1 MTHAEQAQLD
11 AARIAAAIDG
21 SDANTDPFIAAV
33 RATRMPMVIT
43 DPRQPDNPIVF
54 VNDAFC
60 RLAGY
65 ERDEIIGRNCRFLQG
80 TDTDREAVA
89 RLRQALEDVRP
100 IELDLLNYRKDG
112 EPFWNRLLIAPVRD
126 AAGELAY
133 FFASQLDV
141 TLERE
146 RLANLESS
154 NAALVSELAGRLREQ
169 KASDAELRFTL
180 EAGRFGAWSLTS
192 PEMTLETSPACRVN
206 FGFRDDHPLSYDD
219 LLAAVHAD
227 DREFVRESLAS
238 SIERRMDCDIECKV
252 QTPQGEI
259 RRVALRGRP
268 AVHSDGRYA
277 KLTGISLDITDRVRA
292 ERMRQGL
299 IALSDA
305 FRDLDNGADISF
317 AAAQILGETL
327 DVDRAGYGT
336 VDPVAETITIEKDWN
351 APSVASLAGTL
362 NFRDYGT
369 YIDDLVRGETVWFE
383 NAETDPRTI
392 ATADALKAITAQAVV
407 NMPVMEQGVMVALFY
422 LNHGT
427 PRSWREDEIDFVRE
441 VAARTR
447 IAVERR
453 RAELALRVA
462 NQRLTFLDSV
472 GRAATEAGDADA
484 VMAITTRMVGEHM
497 GVTSCA
503 YAYLDDDQ
511 DGFTIRGDWAAPGL
525 ESIIGRY
532 SLALFGKRAVREL
545 RAGRPLVI
553 QDIVAELAPEEA
565 ATFQQIGIGATICM
579 PLIREGRLVALMA
592 IHDGAPRAWSEDEL
606 ALIRDVA
613 DRSWAHIERA
623 RAEAELRDLNVTLE
637 ARVEERTGQL
647 LRTEE
652 ALRQAQ
658 KMEAV
663 GQLTGGLAHDFN
675 NLLAAIGGSLEMI
688 QARIA
693 QGRFDTLD
701 RYAHAAQGAVK
712 RAAALTH
719 RLLAFS
725 RRQTLDPRTV
735 DVNRLVSGMEELVRR
750 TVGPQVQL
758 EIVEASSLWTTHIDA
773 HQLENALLN
782 LCINARD
789 AMPEGGRLT
798 IETANKWFDDRSAAE
813 QDLKPGQYISLCVT
827 DTGTGMTRDVIAKAF
842 DPFFTTKP
850 LGQGTGLGLS
860 MIYGFVRQSGGQVR
874 VYSEIGQGTT
884 MCLYLPRHHADLDA
898 ELMTPEPGPAL
909 PASLGE
915 TVLVIDDEPTVR
927 MLVGEV
933 LAEGGYATIE
943 ASDGPSGLRI
953 LESDTRIDLLIT
965 DVGLPGGLNGR
976 QVADAARI
984 LRPELKV
991 LFITGYAEN
1000 SAIRQGQLDRDMSIM
1015 TKPFQLDALA
1025 IKIREILRVNGD

>member
-65 ERDEIIGRNCRFLQG
+65 DRDEILGRNCRFLQG
-80 TDTDREAVA
+80 PNTDREAVA
-89 RLRQALEDVRP
+89 RLREALEAVRP

-169 KASDAELRFTL
+169 RASDAELRFTL

-206 FGFRDDHPLSYDD
+206 FGFRDDQPLSYDD

-227 DREFVRESLAS
+227 DREFVRQSLAS

-268 AVHSDGRYA
+268 TVHSDGRYA

-351 APSVASLAGTL
+351 APGVTSLAGTL
-362 NFRDYGT
+362 NFRDYGS

-427 PRSWREDEIDFVRE
+427 PRCWREDEIDFVRE

-503 YAYLDDDQ
+503 YADMDDDQ
-511 DGFTIRGDWAAPGL
+511 DGFTIRGDWAAQGRD
-525 ESIIGRY
+525 SIVGRY
-532 SLALFGKRAVREL
+532 SLALFGKRAVQDL

-565 ATFQQIGIGATICM
+565 ATFQQIGIGATICT

-592 IHDGAPRAWSEDEL
+592 IHDGAPRAWSEDDL

-675 NLLAAIGGSLEMI
+675 NLLAA
-688 QARIA
+688 
-693 QGRFDTLD
+693 
-701 RYAHAAQGAVK
+701 
-712 RAAALTH
+712 AL
-719 RLLAFS
+719 
-725 RRQTLDPRTV
+725 
-735 DVNRLVSGMEELVRR
+735 
-750 TVGPQVQL
+750 
-758 EIVEASSLWTTHIDA
+758 
-773 HQLENALLN
+773 
-782 LCINARD
+782 
-789 AMPEGGRLT
+789 
-798 IETANKWFDDRSAAE
+798 K
-813 QDLKPGQYISLCVT
+813 
-827 DTGTGMTRDVIAKAF
+827 
-842 DPFFTTKP
+842 
-850 LGQGTGLGLS
+850 
-860 MIYGFVRQSGGQVR
+860 
-874 VYSEIGQGTT
+874 
-884 MCLYLPRHHADLDA
+884 
-898 ELMTPEPGPAL
+898 
-909 PASLGE
+909 
-915 TVLVIDDEPTVR
+915 
-927 MLVGEV
+927 
-933 LAEGGYATIE
+933 
-943 ASDGPSGLRI
+943 
-953 LESDTRIDLLIT
+953 
-965 DVGLPGGLNGR
+965 
-976 QVADAARI
+976 
-984 LRPELKV
+984 
-991 LFITGYAEN
+991 
-1000 SAIRQGQLDRDMSIM
+1000 
-1015 TKPFQLDALA
+1015 
-1025 IKIREILRVNGD
+1025 

>member
-60 RLAGY
+60 RLAGFDR
-65 ERDEIIGRNCRFLQG
+65 EEILGRNCRFLQG
-80 TDTDREAVA
+80 PGTDRAAVA
-89 RLRQALEDVRP
+89 QLREALEQAQP
-100 IELDLLNYRKDG
+100 IELDLLNYRRNG

-126 AAGELAY
+126 ATGDLAY

-169 KASDAELRFTL
+169 KASEAELRFTL
-180 EAGRFGAWSLTS
+180 EAGRFGAWSLAL
-192 PEMTLETSPACRVN
+192 PGRELETSPTCRAN
-206 FGFRDDHPLSYDD
+206 FGRSADQPLSYDAM
-219 LLAAVHAD
+219 LEAVHPD
-227 DREFVRESLAS
+227 DRAMVRESLAS
-238 SIERRMDCDIECKV
+238 SIAGRTDWDIECKL
-252 QTPQGEI
+252 QTGQGEI
-259 RRVALRGRP
+259 RWVALRGRP
-268 AVHSDGRYA
+268 SYLPDGQPA
-277 KLTGISLDITDRVRA
+277 KLTGISLDITERVRA

-299 IALSDA
+299 IALADA

-317 AAAQILGETL
+317 AAAQILGQTL

-351 APSVASLAGTL
+351 APGVTSLAGTL

-369 YIDDLVRGETVWFE
+369 YIEDLVRGETVWFE

-392 ATADALKAITAQAVV
+392 DTAEALKAITAQAVV
-407 NMPVMEQGVMVALFY
+407 NMPVMEQSEMVALFY

-427 PRSWREDEIDFVRE
+427 PRTWREDEIDFVRE
-441 VAARTR
+441 VADRTR

-453 RAELALRVA
+453 RAEFALRIA
-462 NQRLTFLDSV
+462 NERLTFLDSV
-472 GRAATEAGDADA
+472 GRAATGAGDADA

-497 GVTSCA
+497 GVSSCA
-503 YAYLDDDQ
+503 YADMDDDQ
-511 DGFTIRGDWAAPGL
+511 DGFTIRGDWAAPGF
-525 ESIIGRY
+525 ESIVGRY
-532 SLALFGKRAVREL
+532 SLALFGQRAVREL
-545 RAGRPLVI
+545 RAGRPLI
-553 QDIVAELAPEEA
+553 IDDILAELAPDEA
-565 ATFQQIGIGATICM
+565 STFQQIGIGATICM
-579 PLIREGRLVALMA
+579 PLVREGRLVALMA
-592 IHDGAPRAWSEDEL
+592 IHDSAPRAWSEDEL
-606 ALIRDVA
+606 ALIREVT

-647 LRTEE
+647 LSTEE

-675 NLLAAIGGSLEMI
+675 NLLAAIGGSLEMM

-693 QGRFDTLD
+693 QGRLDSLD
-701 RYAHAAQGAVK
+701 RYAHAAQSAVK

-725 RRQTLDPRTV
+725 RRQTLDPRPV

-789 AMPEGGRLT
+789 AMPGGGRLT

-827 DTGTGMTRDVIAKAF
+827 DTGTGMSRDVIAKAF
-842 DPFFTTKP
+842 EPFFTTKP

-874 VYSEIGQGTT
+874 IYSELGQGTT
-884 MCLYLPRHHADLDA
+884 MCLYLPRHHAEPSA
-898 ELMTPEPGPAL
+898 EPIAPALEAKL
-909 PASLGE
+909 PASQGE
-915 TVLVIDDEPTVR
+915 VVLVVDDEPTVR

-933 LAEGGYATIE
+933 LAEGGYTAIE

-953 LESDTRIDLLIT
+953 LDSDTRIDLLIT

-976 QVADAARI
+976 QVADAARM

-991 LFITGYAEN
+991 MFITGYAEN
-1000 SAIRQGQLDRDMSIM
+1000 SAIREGQLERDMSIM
-1015 TKPFQLDALA
+1015 TKPFHLDTLA
-1025 IKIREILRVNGD
+1025 MKIREILRGGPE

>member
-11 AARIAAAIDG
+11 AARIAAAIHG

-60 RLAGY
+60 RLAGF
-65 ERDEIIGRNCRFLQG
+65 ERDEILGRNCRFLQG
-80 TDTDREAVA
+80 PGTDREAVA
-89 RLRQALEDVRP
+89 KLRRALENVQP

-126 AAGELAY
+126 AQGELAY

-169 KASDAELRFTL
+169 KASEAELRFTL
-180 EAGRFGAWSLTS
+180 EAGRFGAWSLAL
-192 PEMTLETSPACRVN
+192 PEMVLEASPAARAN
-206 FGFRDDHPLSYDD
+206 FGQRDDQPLSFEAM
-219 LLAAVHAD
+219 LEAVHPD
-227 DREFVRESLAS
+227 DREMVRDCLAS
-238 SIERRMDCDIECKV
+238 SIARRTDCDIECKV

-259 RRVALRGRP
+259 RWVALRGRP
-268 AVHSDGRYA
+268 SFLSDGRPA
-277 KLTGISLDITDRVRA
+277 KLTGISLDITEQVRA

-305 FRDLDNGADISF
+305 FRDLDNGTDISF

-351 APSVASLAGTL
+351 APGVASLAGTL

-392 ATADALKAITAQAVV
+392 ETAEALKAITAQAVV
-407 NMPVMEQGVMVALFY
+407 NMPVVEQGSTVALFY

-427 PRSWREDEIDFVRE
+427 PRAWREDEIDFVRE
-441 VAARTR
+441 VADRTR

-453 RAELALRVA
+453 RAERALRIA

-472 GRAATEAGDADA
+472 GRAATGAGDADA

-497 GVTSCA
+497 GVSSCA
-503 YAYLDDDQ
+503 YAYMDDDQ
-511 DGFTIRGDWAAPGL
+511 DGFAIRGDWHAPGL
-525 ESIIGRY
+525 KSIVGRY
-532 SLALFGKRAVREL
+532 SLKSFGQRAVQEL
-545 RAGRPLVI
+545 RAGRPLI
-553 QDIVAELAPEEA
+553 MENNLAELSPEEA
-565 ATFQQIGIGATICM
+565 ASFQQIGIRATICM
-579 PLIREGRLVALMA
+579 PLVREGRLVALMA
-592 IHDGAPRAWSEDEL
+592 IHDSLPRAWTDDEL
-606 ALIRDVA
+606 ALIREVT
-613 DRSWAHIERA
+613 DRSWAHIGRA

-675 NLLAAIGGSLEMI
+675 NLLAAIGGSLEMM
-688 QARIA
+688 QARLA
-693 QGRFDTLD
+693 QGRLDTLD

-725 RRQTLDPRTV
+725 RRQTLDPRPV
-735 DVNRLVSGMEELVRR
+735 NVNRLVSGMEELVRR

-789 AMPEGGRLT
+789 AMPGGGRLT
-798 IETANKWFDDRSAAE
+798 IETANKWFDERSAAE
-813 QDLKPGQYISLCVT
+813 QDLQPGQYISLCVT
-827 DTGTGMTRDVIAKAF
+827 DTGTGMSRDVIAKAF

-874 VYSEIGQGTT
+874 IYSEVGQGTT
-884 MCLYLPRHHADLDA
+884 MCLYLPRHHAEPDA
-898 ELMTPEPGPAL
+898 EMNAAEPVSML
-909 PASLGE
+909 PTGKGE
-915 TVLVIDDEPTVR
+915 VVLVIDDEPTVR

-933 LAEGGYATIE
+933 LAEGGYTAIE

-953 LESDTRIDLLIT
+953 LDSDARIDLLIT

-976 QVADAARI
+976 QVADAARTM
-984 LRPELKV
+984 RPDLKV

-1000 SAIRQGQLDRDMSIM
+1000 SAIREGQLERDMSIM

-1025 IKIREILRVNGD
+1025 IKIREILRSGAD

>member
-60 RLAGY
+60 RLAGFDR
-65 ERDEIIGRNCRFLQG
+65 EEILGRNCRFLQG
-80 TDTDREAVA
+80 PGTDRAAVA
-89 RLRQALEDVRP
+89 QLREALEQAQP
-100 IELDLLNYRKDG
+100 IELDLLNYRKNG

-126 AAGELAY
+126 ATGDLAY

-169 KASDAELRFTL
+169 KASEAELRFTL
-180 EAGRFGAWSLTS
+180 EAGRFGAWSLAL
-192 PEMTLETSPACRVN
+192 PGRELETSPICRAN
-206 FGFRDDHPLSYDD
+206 FGRSADQPLSYDAM
-219 LLAAVHAD
+219 LEAVHPD
-227 DREFVRESLAS
+227 DRAMVRESLAS
-238 SIERRMDCDIECKV
+238 SIAGRTDWDIECKL
-252 QTPQGEI
+252 QTGQGEI
-259 RRVALRGRP
+259 RWVALRGRP
-268 AVHSDGRYA
+268 SYLPDGQPA
-277 KLTGISLDITDRVRA
+277 KLTGISLDITERVRA

-299 IALSDA
+299 IALADA

-317 AAAQILGETL
+317 AAAQILGQTL

-351 APSVASLAGTL
+351 APGVTSLAGTL

-369 YIDDLVRGETVWFE
+369 YIEDLVRGETVWFE

-392 ATADALKAITAQAVV
+392 DTAEALKAITAQAVV
-407 NMPVMEQGVMVALFY
+407 NMPVMEQSEMVALFY

-427 PRSWREDEIDFVRE
+427 PRTWREDEIDFVRE
-441 VAARTR
+441 VADRTR

-453 RAELALRVA
+453 RAEFALRIA
-462 NQRLTFLDSV
+462 NERLTFLDSV
-472 GRAATEAGDADA
+472 SRAATGAGDADA

-497 GVTSCA
+497 RVSSCA
-503 YAYLDDDQ
+503 YADMDDDQ
-511 DGFTIRGDWAAPGL
+511 DGFTIRGDWAAPGF
-525 ESIIGRY
+525 ESIVGRY
-532 SLALFGKRAVREL
+532 SLALFGQRAVREL
-545 RAGRPLVI
+545 RAGRPLI
-553 QDIVAELAPEEA
+553 IDDIVAELAPDEA
-565 ATFQQIGIGATICM
+565 STFQQIGIGATICM
-579 PLIREGRLVALMA
+579 PLVREGRLVALMA
-592 IHDGAPRAWSEDEL
+592 IHDSAPRAWSEDEL
-606 ALIRDVA
+606 ALIREVT

-647 LRTEE
+647 LSTEE

-675 NLLAAIGGSLEMI
+675 NLLAAIGGSLEMM

-693 QGRFDTLD
+693 QGRLDSLD
-701 RYAHAAQGAVK
+701 RYAHAAQSAVK

-725 RRQTLDPRTV
+725 RRQTLDPRPV

-789 AMPEGGRLT
+789 AMPGGGRLT

-827 DTGTGMTRDVIAKAF
+827 DTGTGMSRDVIAKAF
-842 DPFFTTKP
+842 EPFFTTKP

-874 VYSEIGQGTT
+874 IYSELGQGTT
-884 MCLYLPRHHADLDA
+884 MCLYLPRHHAEPSA
-898 ELMTPEPGPAL
+898 EPIAPALEAKL
-909 PASLGE
+909 PASQGE
-915 TVLVIDDEPTVR
+915 VVLVIDDEPTVR

-933 LAEGGYATIE
+933 LAEGGYTAIE

-953 LESDTRIDLLIT
+953 LDSDTRIDLLIT

-976 QVADAARI
+976 QVADAARM

-991 LFITGYAEN
+991 MFITGYAEN
-1000 SAIRQGQLDRDMSIM
+1000 SAIREGQLERDMSIM
-1015 TKPFQLDALA
+1015 TKPFHLDTLA
-1025 IKIREILRVNGD
+1025 MKIREILRGGPE

>member
-1 MTHAEQAQLD
+1 MTHAEQARLD
-11 AARIAAAIDG
+11 AARVAAAIDG
-21 SDANTDPFIAAV
+21 TDANTDPFIAAV

-60 RLAGY
+60 ALSGY
-65 ERDEIIGRNCRFLQG
+65 TRSEIVGRNCRFLQG
-80 TDTDREAVA
+80 PDTDRDAVA
-89 RLRQALEDVRP
+89 LLRQALQARRP
-100 IELDLLNYRKDG
+100 IEMDLLNYRKDG
-112 EPFWNRLLIAPVRD
+112 ETFWNRLLIAPVRD
-126 AAGELAY
+126 ATGDLAY

-169 KASDAELRFTL
+169 KASEAELRFTL
-180 EAGRFGAWSLTS
+180 EAGRFGAWSLTL
-192 PEMTLETSPACRVN
+192 PGMELETSPTCRAN
-206 FGFRDDHPLSYDD
+206 FGHRGDQPLSFQA
-219 LLAAVHAD
+219 LLESVHPD
-227 DREFVRESLAS
+227 DREAVRDSLAA
-238 SIERRMDCDIECKV
+238 SIARRSDCDIECKV
-252 QTPQGEI
+252 QTQHGEI
-259 RRVALRGRP
+259 RWVALRGRP
-268 AVHSDGRYA
+268 SFLPDGKPA
-277 KLTGISLDITDRVRA
+277 KLTGISLDITERVRA

-299 IALSDA
+299 IALADA
-305 FRDLDNGADISF
+305 FRDLGNAADISF
-317 AAAQILGETL
+317 AAAQILGQTL

-351 APSVASLAGTL
+351 APGVASLAGTL
-362 NFRDYGT
+362 NFRDYGS

-392 ATADALKAITAQAVV
+392 ATAEALKVITAQAVV
-407 NMPVMEQGVMVALFY
+407 NMPVMEHGVMVALFY

-427 PRSWREDEIDFVRE
+427 QRVWREDEIDFVRE
-441 VAARTR
+441 VADRTR

-453 RAELALRVA
+453 RAELALRIA
-462 NQRLTFLDSV
+462 NERLTFLDSV
-472 GRAATEAGDADA
+472 GRAATDARDADA
-484 VMAITTRMVGEHM
+484 VMAITTRMVGEYM
-497 GVTSCA
+497 DVTSCA
-503 YAYLDDDQ
+503 YADMDADQ
-511 DGFTIRGDWAAPGL
+511 DGFTIRGDWAAPGSG
-525 ESIIGRY
+525 SIMGRY
-532 SLALFGKRAVREL
+532 RLALFGRRAVEDL
-545 RAGRPLVI
+545 RAGRPLIVK
-553 QDIVAELAPEEA
+553 DIAAELDPDEA
-565 ATFQQIGIGATICM
+565 AAFLDIGIGATICI
-579 PLIREGRLVALMA
+579 PLLREGQLVALMA
-592 IHDGAPRAWSEDEL
+592 VHDRGPHAWTAEEL
-606 ALIRDVA
+606 ALIREVT

-647 LRTEE
+647 LKTED

-675 NLLAAIGGSLEMI
+675 NLLAAIGGSLEMM

-693 QGRFDTLD
+693 QGRVDTLD

-725 RRQTLDPRTV
+725 RRQTLDPKPV

-758 EIVEASSLWTTHIDA
+758 EIVEASSLWTTSIDA

-789 AMPEGGRLT
+789 AMPQGGRLT
-798 IETANKWFDDRSAAE
+798 IETANKWFDDRSATE

-827 DTGTGMTRDVIAKAF
+827 DTGTGMSQDVIAKAF

-850 LGQGTGLGLS
+850 LGHGTGLGLS

-874 VYSEIGQGTT
+874 IYSELGQGTT
-884 MCLYLPRHHADLDA
+884 MCLYLPRHHAALEADPV
-898 ELMTPEPGPAL
+898 MPEAQAAL
-909 PASLGE
+909 PASKGE
-915 TVLVIDDEPTVR
+915 VVLVIDDEPTVR

-933 LAEGGYATIE
+933 LAEGGYTTIE
-943 ASDGPSGLRI
+943 ASDGPSGLRV
-953 LESDTRIDLLIT
+953 LNSDTRIDLLIT

-976 QVADAARI
+976 QVADAARVV
-984 LRPELKV
+984 RPDLKV

-1000 SAIRQGQLDRDMSIM
+1000 STIRQGQLDRDMSIM
-1015 TKPFQLDALA
+1015 TKPFHLDLLA
-1025 IKIREILRVNGD
+1025 RKISEILGG